1 MRAPVVLFLASLAA
15 ACPKPSTDQA
25 STGSPPPASSVPQV
39 EANET
44 EPPPEAL
51 ALSSLA
57 PLSGTWLER
66 LDLGDGGAAFVSV
79 PLGATE
85 PRPIMVAVHGAG
97 DRPEWACGG
106 WRGVT
111 NARSFIVCPQGT
123 PTADG
128 RFYWP
133 STAKLR
139 SVIDGALL
147 ASRARYG
154 NYLLDGPMV
163 YAGFSAGVI
172 YGTGMLRDDGARFP
186 LLMLS
191 EGGYDELADASFA
204 ARFRMSGGQRVLLG
218 CSTGGCAPRLDRA
231 RTLLEKAGIPARL
244 NDAGHLGHNLDSR
257 VVTSLQRDWPWLV
270 EGAPGW

>member
-1 MRAPVVLFLASLAA
+1 VLLLASLVPG
-15 ACPKPSTDQA
+15 CPGASTD
-25 STGSPPPASSVPQV
+25 STGSPPPTSQVPRA
-39 EANET
+39 EADPT
-44 EPPPEAL
+44 ERSPEGSAPPA
-51 ALSSLA
+51 LA
-57 PLSGTWLER
+57 PLLGTWLER
-66 LDLGDGGAAFVSV
+66 LELDDGGVAFVSV

-85 PRPIMVAVHGAG
+85 PRPVMVAVHGAG

-111 NARSFIVCPQGT
+111 EARSFIVCPQGT

-128 RFYWP
+128 RFYWS

-139 SVIDGALL
+139 TVIDRALD
-147 ASRARYG
+147 ASRTRFG
-154 NYLLDGPMV
+154 KYLLEGPMV

-191 EGGYDELADASFA
+191 EGGYDELTDASFA
-204 ARFRMSGGQRVLLG
+204 ERFRKSGGQRVLLG

-231 RTLLEKAGIPARL
+231 RKVLEKAGVAARL

-257 VVTSLQRDWPWLV
+257 VVTSLRRDWPWLV